1 MHVGSA
7 NVGQSRY
14 DAGALVNPREV
25 ILPRPGGFRAV
36 LISRDFRLLWSAQV
50 ASQLADKF
58 LMFSLL
64 ILTYSI
70 SGESLHGAVLFLA
83 YTVPSVFLSP
93 LAGVYAD
100 RHDKKRLMFW
110 TNVIRGLLI
119 LLIPLSRYTPYFQ
132 SVTWHLLVITFLFSA
147 VGQVF
152 APAEAAS
159 IPFIVGREELMT
171 ATSVFTSTVIVT
183 LLVAVPVSTLAVRFL
198 GTDSP
203 YWIGTILFGLAA
215 GFIALLSKPLKPP
228 PIKVV
233 SSPDLLFELR
243 EGLRYIT
250 SRPLVRFA
258 VIQLSLTITVVF
270 SVFVLAPQYMST
282 VLGLRPTDV
291 YLFLAPAVA
300 GMLATAVVLGQFG
313 GRVRR
318 GRLLTWGLVGGGFT
332 LILIALVPGVLE
344 RFLPALLIAFP
355 PVFGFIGGVA
365 FGTLF
370 IPAFTV
376 LQETTDPELR
386 GRIFGALFTVVNAA
400 IAVPILLAGE
410 LADLAGV
417 TSVIFTMGAILILTA
432 LVALLTGRSPVG
444 PVRNG
449 KLSRL

>member
-1 MHVGSA
+1 MHAGSA

-36 LISRDFRLLWSAQV
+36 LNSRDFRLLWSAQV

-70 SGESLHGAVLFLA
+70 SGESLHGASLFLP

-93 LAGVYAD
+93 RAGVYAD

-215 GFIALLSKPLKPP
+215 GFIALLSRPLKPP

-313 GRVRR
+313 GRIHRA
-318 GRLLTWGLVGGGFT
+318 RLLTWGLVGGGFT
-332 LILIALVPGVLE
+332 LILIALVPGFLQ
-344 RFLPALLIAFP
+344 RFVPSLLIAFP

-376 LQETTDPELR
+376 LQEKTEPEVR

-400 IAVPILLAGE
+400 VAIPILLAGE
-410 LADLAGV
+410 LAGV
-417 TSVIFTMGAILILTA
+417 TRVIFAMGVILILTA
-432 LVALLTGRSPVG
+432 LAALLTGRSPVG
-444 PVRNG
+444 PVRNSR
-449 KLSRL
+449 LSRL